1 MLRGSQLGTANI
13 QRNIFQGDSLSSFPC
28 NGFHTTE
35 SVITKNEAGANH
47 LVEVRVD

>member
-1 MLRGSQLGTANI
+1 MFRGSQLGTANI

-28 NGFHTTE
+28 NSFYTTE

-47 LVEVRVD
+47 LVEVKVD